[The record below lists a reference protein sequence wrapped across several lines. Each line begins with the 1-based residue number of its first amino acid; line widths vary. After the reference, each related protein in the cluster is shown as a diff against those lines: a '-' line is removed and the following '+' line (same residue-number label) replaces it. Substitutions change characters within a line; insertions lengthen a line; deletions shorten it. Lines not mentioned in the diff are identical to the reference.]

1 MIILKI
7 ARGVALLHD
16 AKPSAMSHDTC
27 MADYISSKGKACS
40 LPASV
45 TQGDVPGTLR
55 SDCPDFYSN
64 EGHLYDW
71 LWKRL
76 FPSRN
81 GPAKRL
87 EHPGVPNSTPTK
99 SGKIQKERK
108 LHPGAQFDRALR
120 QTRARNDN
128 RAVDASQLSGCAVS
142 IQLTDCCHLPRRE
155 EEKGSL

>member
-1 MIILKI
+1 MQSRPQCPMTHAWLTTS
-7 ARGVALLHD
+7 
-16 AKPSAMSHDTC
+16 SA
-27 MADYISSKGKACS
+27 KGK
-40 LPASV
+40 PAVYLQVSRKAMY
-45 TQGDVPGTLR
+45 PGTLR

-87 EHPGVPNSTPTK
+87 ERPGVPNSTATK
-99 SGKIQKERK
+99 SREIPKERK

-128 RAVDASQLSGCAVS
+128 RAVDASQSSGCAVS